1 MRALSRRRPAATD
14 VRTRIEALLRA
25 EFSLADV
32 AITDATDLADELLI
46 DSLAKVELAMV
57 VEDELSIGLGDAALS
72 EVRTFG
78 DLCAAVT
85 SRVGDRAAP

>member
-1 MRALSRRRPAATD
+1 MRSRL
-14 VRTRIEALLRA
+14 EALLRT
-25 EFSLADV
+25 EFSLPDA

-85 SRVGDRAAP
+85 GRVGRRGLR